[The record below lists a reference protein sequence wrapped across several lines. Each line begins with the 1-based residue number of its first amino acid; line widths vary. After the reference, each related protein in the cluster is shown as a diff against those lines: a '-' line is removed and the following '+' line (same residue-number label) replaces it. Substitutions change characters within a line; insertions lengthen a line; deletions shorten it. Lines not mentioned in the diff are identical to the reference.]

1 MKIARRRGRRAEM
14 FVTDEPW
21 DPAYAERFADGTCDT
36 LVVGSPLRRGAG
48 PDLGFLPGLAG
59 LRGLRV
65 LNGVADVSPVAE
77 CAELERL
84 SLPGTVTRD
93 VDLSGLTRLREAE
106 VPWAAGARSLPVLA
120 GVEDLVVTGWRGE
133 ALAVLGAKP
142 VLRKLRI
149 ESVRGHVTSMEGA
162 GRLPVLDALRCYDGR
177 LVRAELL
184 TGATA
189 LTDVSLL
196 SARPGAIAFV
206 AGLPRLRRLELE
218 NSGDIASLGPVASHP
233 ALREVILSG
242 TTRVA
247 DGDLSPLLA
256 NPGLRSVAVEHG
268 HAHYTHAPSEVRKG

>member
-1 MKIARRRGRRAEM
+1 MKIVRRRGGRAEM
-14 FVTDEPW
+14 VVTDEPW
-21 DPAYAERFADGTCDT
+21 DPAYAERFADGTCDS
-36 LVVGSPLRRGAG
+36 LVVGAPLRRRAG

-65 LNGVADVSPVAE
+65 LHGVADVSPVAG
-77 CAELERL
+77 CPGLERL
-84 SLPGTVTRD
+84 SLPGSVTRE
-93 VDLSGLTRLREAE
+93 VDLSGLTRLREVE
-106 VPWAAGARSLPVLA
+106 VPWAAGARGLPGLA

-142 VLRKLRI
+142 VLRRLRI
-149 ESVRGHVTSMEGA
+149 ESVPGHVTSMEGA
-162 GRLPVLDALRCYDGR
+162 GRLPVLDELRCYDGR
-177 LVRAELL
+177 LARAELL
-184 TGATA
+184 TGPTA

-196 SARPGAIAFV
+196 AARPGAIGFV

-218 NSGDIASLGPVASHP
+218 NGGDIASLAPVASHP

-256 NPGLRSVAVEHG
+256 NPGLRFVAVEHG
-268 HAHYTHAPSEVRKG
+268 HAHYTHAPSAVRKG